1 MQCHLINVTLL
12 SSTFFFQETQGS
24 TPRSPTPAP
33 AAPSQSPA
41 AGPPTSGI
49 PTQGTLG
56 TLTQGPPKPPT
67 PPGPTPVGANLPPTG
82 TFSQTVISSGSNGQ
96 APSQEVDACAST
108 AFSGI
113 MVSPLWCESYVG
125 GFLANIWF
133 IFNMVEEFLWFFNM
147 TAWKLKW
154 WWGKVKAQNYMMTET
169 APASETFLCYSFLHK
184 RACQFSLQ
192 AFCIFLRES
201 QLLFCVLCCLT
212 VRKFWVNLKKKTNWS
227 NFITT
232 CQKAKQI

>member
-56 TLTQGPPKPPT
+56 SLTQGPPKPGPPT

-113 MVSPLWCESYVG
+113 MVSPL
-125 GFLANIWF
+125 
-133 IFNMVEEFLWFFNM
+133 
-147 TAWKLKW
+147 
-154 WWGKVKAQNYMMTET
+154 
-169 APASETFLCYSFLHK
+169 
-184 RACQFSLQ
+184 
-192 AFCIFLRES
+192 
-201 QLLFCVLCCLT
+201 
-212 VRKFWVNLKKKTNWS
+212 
-227 NFITT
+227 
-232 CQKAKQI
+232 

>member
-56 TLTQGPPKPPT
+56 SLTQGPPKPGPPT

-154 WWGKVKAQNYMMTET
+154 WWGKVKAQNYMMTEN
-169 APASETFLCYSFLHK
+169 APASETFLCNSFLQEEH
-184 RACQFSLQ
+184 FSPS
-192 AFCIFLRES
+192 FLPFSHRVSASFLCSMLSYS
-201 QLLFCVLCCLT
+201 QEILSEFE
-212 VRKFWVNLKKKTNWS
+212 KKTNWS

>member
-1 MQCHLINVTLL
+1 ML
-12 SSTFFFQETQGS
+12 FQEAPGS
-24 TPRSPTPAP
+24 TPRPPTPAP

-56 TLTQGPPKPPT
+56 TLTQGPPKPGPPT

-169 APASETFLCYSFLHK
+169 APASETFLCNSFYKKSMSSFSPSFLP
-184 RACQFSLQ
+184 FSQ
-192 AFCIFLRES
+192 RVSASFLCSMCSMLSYS
-201 QLLFCVLCCLT
+201 QEILSEFE
-212 VRKFWVNLKKKTNWS
+212 KKNWS